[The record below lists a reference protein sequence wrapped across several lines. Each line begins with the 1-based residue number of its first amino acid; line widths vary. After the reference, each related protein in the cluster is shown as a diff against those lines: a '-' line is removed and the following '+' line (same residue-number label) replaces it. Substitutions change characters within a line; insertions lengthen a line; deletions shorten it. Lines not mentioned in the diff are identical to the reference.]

1 MKKRILCFAIATIL
15 ISATSYAQL
24 GTPIE
29 QITFSSR
36 IDNPVEVLVEQRD
49 NKIHFFAK
57 NRSFYTFTVELNFSY
72 IQNLTPCVTRQKEI
86 VKSGNHRILT
96 LEIKNREQGFD
107 YAYKCTYS
115 IGDESKSCD
124 LAYPYLMP
132 LRSGKKVNLHYPQRD
147 SSYFLLDHFKTAPG
161 DTIFCMRKGTVT
173 AIPDMYHESDRLS
186 KNKSLEIRHSDGSVM
201 IYENLDPNSVSLNGG
216 ETVYPGQPIG
226 TCNDKGVVYVCL
238 YEFLGGGS
246 FIGRKPLYVYR
257 PEVVKPFDFS
267 IKNHVVCHP
276 REFVEKEM
284 SSREIKR
291 RGKK

>member
-1 MKKRILCFAIATIL
+1 MKKKILCFAIATIL

-36 IDNPVEVLVEQRD
+36 IDNPVEVLVEQQD

-57 NRSFYTFTVELNFSY
+57 NRSFYTYTVELNFSY
-72 IQNLTPCVTRQKEI
+72 IQNLTPYVTRQKEI

-115 IGDESKSCD
+115 IGDENKSCD
-124 LAYPYLMP
+124 LAYPYLIP
-132 LRSGKKVNLHYPQRD
+132 ILTGKKVKLHYPSRD
-147 SSYFLLDHFKTAPG
+147 SSFFLTDHFQTLSG
-161 DTIFCMRKGTVT
+161 DTILCMRKGTVT
-173 AIPDMYHESDRLS
+173 ATPGMYHQCDRLS
-186 KNKSLEIRHSDGSVM
+186 NNKTLEVRHSDGSVM
-201 IYENLDPNSVSLNGG
+201 IYENLEPNSVFFKGG

-226 TCNDKGVVYVCL
+226 TSNDKGFVYVCL

-246 FIGRKPLYVYR
+246 FIGRRPLYVYR
-257 PEVVKPFDFS
+257 PDVVKPFDFS
-267 IKNHVVCHP
+267 FENHVVCHP
-276 REFVEKEM
+276 QEFIIREM
-284 SSREIKR
+284 SNREIKR
-291 RGKK
+291 KGKK